1 VLAKLTVWY
10 NTRCPVCKA
19 GIDRQRNQLL
29 RATETGEIEFRDINL
44 EPEALGRFGAD
55 VEAVRRSLHGLDT
68 TGRLHVGAD
77 CAIEIWRRVPGRRW
91 LGRLLGLPGFRQAAR
106 LGYEVMADGLYAWN
120 RRKGHW

>member
-1 VLAKLTVWY
+1 MLPKLVVWY
-10 NTRCPVCKA
+10 NTRCPICNA
-19 GIDRQRNQLL
+19 GINRKRNQLL

-55 VEAVRRSLHGLDT
+55 VEAVRRSLHGLDA

-91 LGRLLGLPGFRQAAR
+91 LGRLLGLPGFRHAAR
-106 LGYEVMADGLYAWN
+106 LGYEVMADGLYTWN